1 MATWCQN
8 KKCPERKN
16 QNQIR
21 GNKGSKYYQS
31 NKASEYYYG
40 LFCSQMCTNQWLSAN
55 SSTIT
60 NHYPEIEKQIIS
72 VDDAWFVDY
81 DYSWSSND
89 SNHTYYLKNKLR
101 GVKRLITREQGQTP
115 QQIRDQHGWSTID
128 NEQAKQLAI
137 TLGLAS

>member
-55 SSTIT
+55 SNTIT
-60 NHYPEIEKQIIS
+60 NHYSEIEKQIIS
-72 VDDAWFVDY
+72 VENAWYVQSHY
-81 DYSWSSND
+81 DWNRDGEHYR
-89 SNHTYYLKNKLR
+89 YYLNNKLQ
-101 GVKRLITREQGQTP
+101 GVKRLITREQAQTP
-115 QQIRDQHGWSTID
+115 EQISDQHGWATID
-128 NEQAKQLAI
+128 NEQAKQLAT
-137 TLGLAS
+137 TLSLAS

>member
-31 NKASEYYYG
+31 NKASSYYYG
-40 LFCSQMCTNQWLSAN
+40 LFCSQRCTNQWLDAN
-55 SSTIT
+55 AITIT

-72 VDDAWFVDY
+72 VENAWYVQAH
-81 DYSWSSND
+81 YSWD
-89 SNHTYYLKNKLR
+89 REGNHYNYYLKNKLQ
-101 GVKRLITREQGQTP
+101 GVKRLITREQAQTP
-115 QQIRDQHGWSTID
+115 EQISDQHGWATID
-128 NEQAKQLAI
+128 NEQAKQLAT
-137 TLGLAS
+137 TLSLAS